1 LGKCRISGSGKEGPY
16 SLAISLY
23 LELFDLRIQRRT
35 RDAELGGRP
44 TWASNFSIARRQS
57 RFDESGNSQS

>member
-1 LGKCRISGSGKEGPY
+1 MPDFGQWKRRTL
-16 SLAISLY
+16 LAAISLY